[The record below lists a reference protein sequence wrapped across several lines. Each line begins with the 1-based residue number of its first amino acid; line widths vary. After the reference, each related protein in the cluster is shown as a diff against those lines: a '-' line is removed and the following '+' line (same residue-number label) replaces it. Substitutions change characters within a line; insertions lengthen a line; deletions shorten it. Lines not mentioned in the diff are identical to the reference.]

1 MTIDFKIRA
10 AKMNGI
16 NQDKCLLEKIE
27 AYSLEDEQYWSFRG
41 RSKRNHCHDLIQ
53 YPAMMIP
60 EMQGELIDA
69 VLECDK
75 NIHRLFDP
83 FVGSGTTLGEAMCR
97 GLDFFGI
104 DINPLAILAC
114 EVKSGPLYITKLK
127 EKALLLLDTINND
140 TSDNVSVHFNG
151 IDKWF
156 VHDAQ
161 VELSAIYRAI
171 KNEPS
176 RWARKIFWLSMSS
189 TVRAVCNSR
198 GSTYKLH
205 IKSEDEICTTPSAII
220 EFEKRLKKNIS
231 NIEAQKEVLK
241 KNNVIKVAAS
251 ISEIAIKNVDSSK
264 KIKTSLMCDLLV
276 SSPPYGDNQTTV
288 TYGQFSYLPL
298 MWIDLEDI
306 DNLTQKGLLAH
317 KSSIDAMSLG
327 GSKRGAFKKYEEIKS
342 KSISLVGCVEEIEA
356 ANPKNVKK
364 LISFIYDL
372 DKALTNS
379 LSLLRDNAYMI
390 WTLGNRR
397 ISNIEVPL
405 DGIMR
410 ELLES
415 KGCHFVHMLKR
426 DIPSKRMATRNQIAS
441 TMGKESILIMRK

>member
-1 MTIDFKIRA
+1 MSISKQD
-10 AKMNGI
+10 I
-16 NQDKCLLEKIE
+16 NLLERIQ
-27 AYSLEDEQYWSFRG
+27 AYSLEDEAYWSFKG
-41 RSKRNHCHDLIQ
+41 RSKRHHCHDLIQ
-53 YPAMMIP
+53 YPAMMVP

-69 VLECDK
+69 VLESGNSVNK
-75 NIHRLFDP
+75 VFDP

-114 EVKSGPLYITKLK
+114 EVKSGPLYIKKMK
-127 EKALLLLDTINND
+127 EKAELVLNNIKKD
-140 TSDNVSVHFNG
+140 SLNDVEVEFEG

-156 VHDAQ
+156 SYDTKIQ
-161 VELSAIYRAI
+161 LSAIYRAI

-176 RWARKIFWLSMSS
+176 KWKRKILWLSMSS

-198 GSTYKLH
+198 SSTYKLH
-205 IKSEDEICTTPSAII
+205 VKPIEEIEKIPSAI
-220 EFEKRLKKNIS
+220 EVFEKKLRKNIE
-231 NIEAQKEVLK
+231 NIAEQKSVFE
-241 KNNVIKVAAS
+241 KNNVLKRAKAS
-251 ISEIAIKNVDSSK
+251 SRVKIKNADSAY
-264 KIKTSLMCDLLV
+264 KIRSSVQYDLLI

-298 MWIDLEDI
+298 MWLDLNDI
-306 DNLTQKGLLAH
+306 DNLQNNGIVTH
-317 KSSIDAMSLG
+317 KSSIDALSLG
-327 GSKRGAFKKYEEIKS
+327 GSLKNSVAKYNKIQSRSESFVDCVQKIKS
-342 KSISLVGCVEEIEA
+342 V
-356 ANPKNVKK
+356 NPENVKK

-372 DKALTNS
+372 DKSLDNS
-379 LSLLRDNAYMI
+379 VNFLRDNAYMI

-405 DGIMR
+405 DRIMR

-415 KGCHFVHMLKR
+415 SGCKFVHQLER
-426 DIPSKRMATRNQIAS
+426 DIPSKRMAIRNKVAS